1 MTFMI
6 IAYIL
11 DLIVHDF
18 VMNLC
23 SEWLLLPVLAQEL
36 DDIAFAFGWGQKKP
50 PLLYFV
56 ASDDVAEKNTA
67 IWPRLTLSSFLMD
80 SSRYTSNTTSIRKL
94 SAPVHGAD
102 MKMASESSAK
112 VLLLPWTLW
121 TRLIPSMMQ
130 VDGCS
135 IASANDT
142 FFPAARPVW
151 TCLSFSACHH
161 NYQATMA
168 MVQVDGSALISCPPS
183 CLLQWVPYGQ
193 TTCGLLSG
201 QSPCWYI

>member
-6 IAYIL
+6 IL

-142 FFPAARPVW
+142 FFPAVRPVW

-183 CLLQWVPYGQ
+183 CLLQEYHMAKQLVVCFQ
-193 TTCGLLSG
+193 DSLLVGTFSY
-201 QSPCWYI
+201 S

>member
-1 MTFMI
+1 MTLLWI
-6 IAYIL
+6 
-11 DLIVHDF
+11 F
-18 VMNLC
+18 VLSDCFYQSWPKNLMT
-23 SEWLLLPVLAQEL
+23 LLLLLGEDKRNLHCFTLWPATMLL
-36 DDIAFAFGWGQKKP
+36 KRI
-50 PLLYFV
+50 PLF
-56 ASDDVAEKNTA
+56 D
-67 IWPRLTLSSFLMD
+67 PRLTLSSFLMD
-80 SSRYTSNTTSIRKL
+80 SSRYTSNTTSIRKF

-142 FFPAARPVW
+142 FFPAVRPVW

-161 NYQATMA
+161 NYLATMA

>member
-67 IWPRLTLSSFLMD
+67 IWPTVDSFVIFDGFIKVYIKYHVDKETLCSSTWCRHENGFW
-80 SSRYTSNTTSIRKL
+80 KL
-94 SAPVHGAD
+94 SEGLVIAVNVVNKAHSID
-102 MKMASESSAK
+102 DAS
-112 VLLLPWTLW
+112 W
-121 TRLIPSMMQ
+121 RLQ
-130 VDGCS
+130 YRFC
-135 IASANDT
+135 
-142 FFPAARPVW
+142 
-151 TCLSFSACHH
+151 
-161 NYQATMA
+161 
-168 MVQVDGSALISCPPS
+168 
-183 CLLQWVPYGQ
+183 
-193 TTCGLLSG
+193 
-201 QSPCWYI
+201 